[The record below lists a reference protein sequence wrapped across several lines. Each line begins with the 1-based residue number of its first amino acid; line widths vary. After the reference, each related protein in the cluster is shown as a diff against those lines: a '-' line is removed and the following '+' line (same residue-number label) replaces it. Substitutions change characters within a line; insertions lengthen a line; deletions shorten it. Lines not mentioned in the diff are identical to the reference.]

1 MALQS
6 SGTISLDDIRT
17 ELGLA
22 QSNVSLGSMSDTAGF
37 SAPDQISDFYGYSHS
52 SLTSINSTARAANS
66 ADACDETTSLTL
78 YHNGA
83 GSNPTTGNTI
93 YQDAAG
99 TTVAVAGYYQNS
111 VQDWFRVGSAGGVIS
126 VGFCF

>member
-52 SLTSINSTARAANS
+52 SLTSINSTTRELS
-66 ADACDETTSLTL
+66 SLGACFSTSSLTL
-78 YHNGA
+78 YHDG
-83 GSNPTTGNTI
+83 TGTHPLTGDTI
-93 YQDAAG
+93 YTDSAG
-99 TTVAVAGYYQNS
+99 TTVASAGYYQNS
-111 VQDWFRVGSAGGVIS
+111 VGDWFRVGAAGGVIS
-126 VGFCF
+126 IGFC